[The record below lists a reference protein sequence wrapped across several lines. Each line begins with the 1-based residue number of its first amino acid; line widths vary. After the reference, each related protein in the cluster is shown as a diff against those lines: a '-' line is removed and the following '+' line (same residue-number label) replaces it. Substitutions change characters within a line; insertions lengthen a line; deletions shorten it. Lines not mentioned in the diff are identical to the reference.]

1 VDAGESV
8 VENGSVVV
16 QRAAVGEGE
25 LCYEIL
31 NQPQAVIVER
41 LTPEDLNLENTHKPF
56 ELERLGDFGDE
67 GLAELDFFCEFV
79 AEAGRFLEGLREFET
94 EGVVERAE
102 VVGLD
107 DVAILLDVFGDL
119 GNRAG
124 FLIIDRLVEQSQRVL
139 DF

>member
-1 VDAGESV
+1 
-8 VENGSVVV
+8 
-16 QRAAVGEGE
+16 
-25 LCYEIL
+25 
-31 NQPQAVIVER
+31 
-41 LTPEDLNLENTHKPF
+41 
-56 ELERLGDFGDE
+56 
-67 GLAELDFFCEFV
+67 V